1 MKYQLE
7 ISPLQTGKSTRLCE
21 AIHDYVS
28 EDRRFT
34 AYAVCPSFDRSE
46 YLKKLYIKIFGLALS
61 PAIIFC
67 SSNQDID
74 ILTRGRDSFHY
85 RFFLDEFDFFE
96 KYSQQFFKFDT
107 YLTTTPK
114 KTRKFKDQVDYENQL
129 KTDFLLQILNLN
141 RGQYI
146 ATCLPMMRL
155 YFDHNYPEYKRTMR
169 DYKRNLGPVQYS
181 KEFEAKF
188 LK

>member
-7 ISPLQTGKSTRLCE
+7 ISPRQTGKSTRLCE
-21 AIHDYVS
+21 AMNDYIS
-28 EDRRFT
+28 EDLKFT
-34 AYAVCPSFDRSE
+34 AYAVCPSLHRSE
-46 YLKKLYIKIFGLALS
+46 YLKKLYIKIFGEVGEN
-61 PAIIFC
+61 IIFC

-74 ILTRGRDSFHY
+74 ELTRGRDSYHY

-96 KYSQQFFKFDT
+96 KYSDLYFKHDT
-107 YLTTTPK
+107 YLATTPK
-114 KTRKFKDQVDYENQL
+114 KTRKFKDQVDYEKQL
-129 KTDFLLQILNLN
+129 ETDFLLQILHDN

-146 ATCLPMMRL
+146 ATCLSMMIL
-155 YFDHNYPEYKRTMR
+155 SFKDKTYPEYKRIMR